1 MRAVRPFVAAIAL
14 LGIALLGIAQ
24 PAAAQ
29 DNRVLVRISN
39 NTYECAWITYYR
51 PPDGRG
57 IGGTLESWQII
68 KEVPKNTGPSW
79 TASGVLGKYNLPR
92 SARFRVR
99 VELRESCDGNA
110 AKVADTQMELGD
122 MANIDSYLF
131 EIRRDRQSN
140 GRFGDAYL
148 MRHDPTL
155 MMGRA
160 GAMLQGSAKGAAK
173 DAVKGAAR
181 GAAKR
186 EPPPPLSKGKYAPP
200 AAAPPKAGQQSGIW
214 VANGT
219 RDCAWITVYDA
230 GSIVRMGG
238 WPAFVPPGR
247 RLVYPINWKGVGQR
261 FDVRAEFKRRGT
273 KDDCSDA
280 GAATVGD
287 VRRGVQGNLAYQVLL
302 QDDDDEYV
310 IVRY

>member
-1 MRAVRPFVAAIAL
+1 MRSAPSLVAAIAL
-14 LGIALLGIAQ
+14 LGAAV
-24 PAAAQ
+24 PAVAQ
-29 DNRVLVRISN
+29 DNRVLVRIAN
-39 NTYECAWITYYR
+39 NTYQCAWVTYYR

-92 SARFRVR
+92 TARFRVR
-99 VELRESCDGNA
+99 VELKESCDDGA

-131 EIRRDRQSN
+131 EIRQDRQAN
-140 GRFGDAYL
+140 GRFGAPYL
-148 MRHDPTL
+148 LRHDPTVL
-155 MMGRA
+155 MGR
-160 GAMLQGSAKGAAK
+160 GPAMLQGAAKGAEKGAAKGAAK
-173 DAVKGAAR
+173 RDL
-181 GAAKR
+181 
-186 EPPPPLSKGKYAPP
+186 PPPLSKGKYAPP
-200 AAAPPKAGQQSGIW
+200 AAAAPKAGQQSSIW

-230 GSIVRMGG
+230 GSIVRLSG
-238 WPAFVPPGR
+238 WPAWVPPGR
-247 RLVYPINWKGVGQR
+247 RLPYPINWKGVGQR
-261 FDVRAEFKRRGT
+261 FDVRAEFRPKGA

-280 GAATVGD
+280 GAATLAD

-302 QDDDDEYV
+302 QADDDDGYV